1 MTAMQ
6 QPDPAAQPAVF
17 VLFGATGDL
26 ARRMV
31 LPAFYRLAC
40 EGLLPGQWLLVGNGR
55 GEITHGDF
63 RARVHDALT
72 EFGPRPEGKDWDS
85 FAQRVFFAGGGFSSG
100 NPGSLPDVL
109 GQARA
114 SVGGGPQL
122 VHYLAV
128 PPVAFGGL
136 TQALGQYGLA
146 DGARVV
152 FEKPFGTSPGSFREL
167 DRVVHSVLDEQQ
179 VYRIDHFL
187 GKEAT
192 QDLHVLR
199 FANSSSAAFWDREHV
214 ESVQIDVPETLGIS
228 DRAQFYDATGAVLDM
243 LVTHLFQV
251 AAEVAMEPPASL
263 DAPGLQAARNKVVSC
278 FRPLDPQEVVLGQFD
293 GYLEVPGVDPHSS
306 RDTFVA
312 ARLWID
318 NSRWRDVPFY
328 LRTGKRMAASKQKVS
343 LILREPPGPLA
354 GRLPRDGNVLSFSL
368 AGDGEID
375 LFLVAKKPGPA
386 LDLDVARAAIPL
398 ASLHGS
404 DPLPPYVRLI
414 HDVLIGD
421 RSLFTR
427 PDGLAAVWQVAEP
440 LLTSPPPVRGYAP
453 GSWGPAEA
461 RELIAPGQWLLGQ
474 LTTRPWH
481 RPARWADPGSL
492 RLRASGS
499 STWPASVSATRM
511 TVPVEQ
517 GAPEIAF
524 QGLDRAGDLSEL
536 HPVARPGGRGPARKW
551 WRRRPTWA
559 ASGSPRSWPG
569 PSPSVPAAD
578 SRVSTWVPP
587 RRSAV
592 LDVHSD
598 QHVCQLVVL
607 VGGRAQ

>member
-1 MTAMQ
+1 MTR
-6 QPDPAAQPAVF
+6 QPDPAAGPVVF

-31 LPAFYRLAC
+31 LPAVYRLAC
-40 EGLLPGQWLLVGNGR
+40 GGLLPRQWLLVGNGR
-55 GEITHGDF
+55 GDMTDESF
-63 RARVHDALT
+63 RGHVHDAIS
-72 EFGPRPEGKDWDS
+72 EFGPKPEGADWDS
-85 FAQRVFFAGGGFSSG
+85 FAPRVFFAGGGFSSG
-100 NPGSLPDVL
+100 SPGRLPEVL
-109 GQARA
+109 GEARA
-114 SVGGGPQL
+114 SLGGSPQL

-136 TQALGQYGLA
+136 TLALGQYGLA

-152 FEKPFGTSPGSFREL
+152 YEKPFGTSPGSFREL

-192 QDLHVLR
+192 QDLHLLR
-199 FANSSSAAFWDREHV
+199 FANGSSAAYWDRGHV

-263 DAPGLQAARNKVVSC
+263 SALDLQTAREQVISC

-293 GYLEVPGVDPHSS
+293 GYREVPGVDPHSV

-318 NSRWRDVPFY
+318 SPRWQDVPFY
-328 LRTGKRMAASKQKVS
+328 LRTGKRMAASKQRVI

-354 GRLPRDGNVLSFSL
+354 GQLPRAGNVLSLSL
-368 AGDGEID
+368 AGDGQID

-386 LDLDVARAAIPL
+386 LDLDVARASIPL
-398 ASLHGS
+398 ASLHGA

-414 HDVLIGD
+414 HDVLLGD

-440 LLTSPPPVRGYAP
+440 LLSNPPPIAPYSP

-474 LTTRPWH
+474 
-481 RPARWADPGSL
+481 
-492 RLRASGS
+492 
-499 STWPASVSATRM
+499 
-511 TVPVEQ
+511 
-517 GAPEIAF
+517 
-524 QGLDRAGDLSEL
+524 
-536 HPVARPGGRGPARKW
+536 
-551 WRRRPTWA
+551 
-559 ASGSPRSWPG
+559 
-569 PSPSVPAAD
+569 
-578 SRVSTWVPP
+578 
-587 RRSAV
+587 
-592 LDVHSD
+592 
-598 QHVCQLVVL
+598 
-607 VGGRAQ
+607 